1 MDSLSTRPAPAPPS
15 LEDPALRARVALA
28 RGEVLEAAQRML
40 QLGLVVAVWG
50 NVSARVRG
58 SGLVVITPSGVDYD
72 RLVADDLSVLEA
84 ATGARVEGR
93 LKPSSELRTHLAVY
107 RQRPDVGGV
116 VHTHSLYASAFAVA
130 HRSIPPIVEDAAQVV
145 GGSVECAVY
154 GAPGTQDL
162 ADKAVLALGPRGAV
176 LLANHGVV
184 GVGPTVAEALRVCQ
198 IVEKTAHIHALA
210 CRLGEPVLLSD
221 AQVAELHHS
230 YCTSYGQK

>member
-1 MDSLSTRPAPAPPS
+1 MESLTSRPAPAFV
-15 LEDPALRARVALA
+15 LAEDPALRARIAAA
-28 RGEVLEAAQRML
+28 REEVLEAAQRML

-58 SGLVVITPSGVDYD
+58 SGLVVITPSGVPYD
-72 RLVADDLSVLEA
+72 SLVADDLSVLEA
-84 ATGARVEGR
+84 GSGARVDGR
-93 LKPSSELRTHLAVY
+93 LKPSSELHTHLTVY
-107 RQRPDVGGV
+107 RLRPDVGGV

-130 HRSIPPIVEDAAQVV
+130 RRPIPPVVEDAAQVV
-145 GGSVECAVY
+145 GGNVECAEY

-198 IVEKTAHIHALA
+198 VVEKTAHIHALA

-221 AQVAELHHS
+221 AQVAELHHA
-230 YCTSYGQK
+230 YRTSYGQK